1 MNSSND
7 QAKRDSGSEERD
19 KPMHATFNR
28 EPAKIPQNIDGD
40 EGDEPASATFNREP
54 AKIPQNIDGDE
65 GDEPASAT
73 FNREPAKIS
82 QNIDSDEGDEPA
94 PATFNRDPAT
104 IPPNIG
110 AGDTLDAY
118 FISSNT
124 YDVDQHSQNEASH
137 STSHHS
143 ESDVTRKL
151 KKFAFPVVGLFMFA
165 FDMGFDI
172 GQAVDYFNQGE

>member
-1 MNSSND
+1 MLSVTGRSTSMNSSND
-7 QAKRDSGSEERD
+7 QARRDSGSEERD
-19 KPMHATFNR
+19 KPMHGTFNR
-28 EPAKIPQNIDGD
+28 EPANIP
-40 EGDEPASATFNREP
+40 
-54 AKIPQNIDGDE
+54 
-65 GDEPASAT
+65 
-73 FNREPAKIS
+73 